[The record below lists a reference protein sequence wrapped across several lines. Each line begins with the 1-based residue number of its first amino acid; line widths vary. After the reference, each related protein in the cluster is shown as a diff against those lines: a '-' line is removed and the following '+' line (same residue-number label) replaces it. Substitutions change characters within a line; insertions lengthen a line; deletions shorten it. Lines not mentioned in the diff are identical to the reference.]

1 LNIYTSTLAQIREN
15 KNYFLLIKKVML
27 YLASDHAGF
36 ELKQDIAAFLK
47 QTNIEFIDLGPF
59 SYDQLDDYPDFI
71 IPAAEK
77 VAAKP
82 EKNRAIIL
90 GASGQGEA
98 MTANKVKGIRAA
110 VFYGGPEAIITLS
123 KIHNNA
129 NILSLGAKFMDKE
142 KAQKIIKLWLN
153 TNFTNQARHLRRI
166 NKIANYENQI

>member
-1 LNIYTSTLAQIREN
+1 
-15 KNYFLLIKKVML
+15 ML

-36 ELKQDIAAFLK
+36 ELKQDIANFLK
-47 QTNIEFIDLGPF
+47 QADSEFIDIGPF
-59 SYDQLDDYPDFI
+59 TYDALDDYPDFI

-77 VAAKP
+77 VGQNP
-82 EKNRAIIL
+82 DKNRAIIF

-98 MTANKVKGIRAA
+98 MAANKVKGVRAA
-110 VFYGGPEAIITLS
+110 VFYGGSEKIITLS

-153 TNFTNQARHLRRI
+153 TNFTNEARHLRRI
-166 NKIANYENQI
+166 NKISRFENS